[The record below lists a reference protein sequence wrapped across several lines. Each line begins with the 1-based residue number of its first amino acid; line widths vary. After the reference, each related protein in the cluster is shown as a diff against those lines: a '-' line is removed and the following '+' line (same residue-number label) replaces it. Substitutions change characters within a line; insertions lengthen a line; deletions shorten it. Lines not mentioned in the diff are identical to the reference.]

1 MKSDCPLNF
10 GLELFGD
17 RWTLLIIRDMI
28 FFNKR
33 SYNEFLSSAEHIS
46 TNILANRLNFL
57 EKEKFIIKERDRDH
71 KQKMIY
77 SLTEKGI
84 GLVPLIIEIGLWS
97 DRYAEETLTV
107 SELVNLNDFKTDW
120 SKALR
125 ALQQKLYH
133 LHLQREI

>member
-10 GLELFGD
+10 GLERFGD

-33 SYNEFLSSAEHIS
+33 SYNEFLSSSEHIS

-57 EKEKFIIKERDRDH
+57 EKEKFIVKERDKDH
-71 KQKMIY
+71 KQKRIY

-84 GLVPLIIEIGLWS
+84 GLLPMIIEIGLWS
-97 DRYAEETLTV
+97 QQYAEEPLTV
-107 SELVNLNDFKTDW
+107 GEEVNLNDFRKDW
-120 SKALR
+120 NSALKILR
-125 ALQQKLYH
+125 EKLYL
-133 LHLQREI
+133 LHLQRPV